1 MRILYLINGLNGGGA
16 AFPVPELVATAQRH
30 GDSVRVVALMPQD
43 RRAGARFDRAGL
55 DWTLIGSGP
64 GDLLPSFRRLLAEL
78 RDWRPDF
85 IWTSLSRACVYGQIA
100 GRLLGIPVLSW
111 QHNAFLKPGNRLL
124 LRATGRWAAR
134 WVADSETVARFTQEA
149 LGVAPAL
156 IDVWPIF
163 RALDDQPQARPCAPA
178 GRFRIGSLGRLHPNK
193 RYEDLIDAAA
203 WLRDWH
209 PSAAARMEILIGG
222 VGPEQAAL
230 AARIERLGLGN
241 VRLLGFVECPAEFL
255 AGLHGYVQ
263 PSHHE
268 GMCIAAHEAMQAGL
282 PVIATPVGELRRSVV
297 ENQTG
302 FLVPVGDPPAL
313 ARALLA
319 LADDRGRAAEMGQAS
334 RARVIERFGA
344 AAFDRSGYAVL
355 DRMAAVVAAR
365 RQPPR

>member
-16 AFPVPELVATAQRH
+16 AFPVPELIATAQRH
-30 GDSVRVVALMPQD
+30 GDTVRVVALMPQD
-43 RRAGARFDRAGL
+43 RRAAERFDRAGL

-64 GDLLPSFRRLLAEL
+64 SDVLPSFRKLLAEL
-78 RDWRPDF
+78 RDCQPDL

-111 QHNAFLKPGNRLL
+111 QHNAFLKTGNRLL

-134 WVADSETVARFTQEA
+134 WVADSETVARFTHEV
-149 LGVAPAL
+149 LGVASEL

-163 RALDDQPQARPCAPA
+163 RALDDLPQARACEAA

-193 RYEDLIDAAA
+193 RYEDLVAAA
-203 WLRDWH
+203 GWLRDQH

-222 VGPEQAAL
+222 EGPEQAAL
-230 AARIERLGLGN
+230 AAQIERLGLGGM
-241 VRLLGFVECPAEFL
+241 VRLVGFIERPAEFL

-282 PVIATPVGELRRSVV
+282 PVVATPVGELRRSVIDG
-297 ENQTG
+297 QTG
-302 FLVPVGDPPAL
+302 HVVPIGDPPAL

-319 LADDRGRAAEMGQAS
+319 LADDRARAAAMGQAS
-334 RARVIERFGA
+334 RARVLERFGA
-344 AAFDRSGYAVL
+344 AAFDRSGFAVL
-355 DRMAAVVAAR
+355 DKMAAIVAAR
-365 RQPPR
+365 RPR